1 MTYFTKTPGRHH
13 LRALSI
19 ALAVTAVSAAAAAED
34 PNDHRSAYLQ
44 TNLIS
49 SQPGIAPNTNAD
61 LQNAWG
67 IAFPPGGPFWVNSNN
82 TGLSFLVDGTGAPIA
97 ALPQVTIPLPT
108 PTRGDNNPN
117 GTSAPTGIFW
127 NGTSGF
133 VVPADKA
140 AAAFVFDTE
149 DGTIVGWNGS
159 LGTTAS
165 IVVDNSNV
173 GPDNGAV
180 YKGLDFGVNV
190 HGSYLFAANFRAGTI
205 DVYDST
211 FTAVLLDGAV
221 PNPSNPTNI
230 DGRFTDPDPLPGF
243 APHGIH
249 NINGDLYVAYAK
261 QDAPAHD
268 DVAGSGNGFVD
279 IFDTDGHFLRRF
291 ASRGALNAP
300 WGVALAPAGF
310 GQFAGDILVG
320 NFGDGR
326 INVYDKNG
334 NFISQLEDPSGHPIT
349 IDGLWAL
356 NFGGGIRSSPDTLY
370 FSAGPNGGSDGLFGT
385 ITAQPAGDEHAA
397 MSNDGQ

>member
-1 MTYFTKTPGRHH
+1 MTYFTRTTRRH
-13 LRALSI
+13 LRALSV
-19 ALAVTAVSAAAAAED
+19 ALAVTAVSASAVAAED
-34 PNDHRSAYLQ
+34 GNDHRSVYVQ

-67 IAFPPGGPFWVNSNN
+67 IAFPPAGAFWVNSNN

-97 ALPQVTIPLPT
+97 ALPHVTIPLPT

-149 DGTIVGWNGS
+149 DGTIVGWNGA

-165 IVVDNSNV
+165 IVVDNSHV

-180 YKGLDFGVNV
+180 YKGLAFGVNV

-230 DGRFTDPDPLPGF
+230 DGRFTDPNPLPGF

-249 NINGDLYVAYAK
+249 NINGDLYVAYAR

-268 DVAGSGNGFVD
+268 DVAGPGNGFVD

-300 WGVALAPAGF
+300 WGVALAPSGF

-326 INVYDKNG
+326 INVYDKDG
-334 NFISQLEDPSGHPIT
+334 EFISQLEDPSGHPIT

-356 NFGGGIRSSPDTLY
+356 NFGGGIRSSPDALY

-397 MSNDGQ
+397 MSNDGR

>member
-1 MTYFTKTPGRHH
+1 MPYFTEMHRSH
-13 LRALSI
+13 LRALSA
-19 ALAVTAVSAAAAAED
+19 ALAVTAVSAAAAVAED
-34 PNDHRSAYLQ
+34 RDDDRSAYVQ

-49 SQPGIAPNTNAD
+49 SQPGVAPNTNAN

-67 IAFPPGGPFWVNSNN
+67 IAFPPAGPFWVNSNN

-108 PTRGDNNPN
+108 ATRGDNNPN

-140 AAAFVFDTE
+140 AANFVFDTE
-149 DGTIVGWNGS
+149 DGTIVGWNGA

-165 IVVDNSNV
+165 IVVDNSHV
-173 GPDNGAV
+173 GPNNGAV
-180 YKGLDFGVNV
+180 YKGLAFGVNV

-230 DGRFTDPDPLPGF
+230 DGKFTDPDLPAGY
-243 APHGIH
+243 APHGVH
-249 NINGDLYVAYAK
+249 NIDGDLYVAYAQ
-261 QDAPAHD
+261 QDTPKHD
-268 DVAGSGNGFVD
+268 DVAGAHLGFVNV
-279 IFDTDGHFLRRF
+279 FDTAGHLLRRF

-334 NFISQLEDPSGHPIT
+334 DFIDQLEDPSGRPIT

-356 NFGGGIRSSPDTLY
+356 NFGGGLKSSPDTLY
-370 FSAGPNGGSDGLFGT
+370 FSAGPKGGSDGLFGT
-385 ITAQPAGDEHAA
+385 ITAEAAGDDHDA
-397 MSNDGQ
+397 MSDDDR

>member
-1 MTYFTKTPGRHH
+1 MTYFTRTPRRH
-13 LRALSI
+13 LRALAA
-19 ALAVTAVSAAAAAED
+19 ALAVTAVSAVAVAAED
-34 PNDHRSAYLQ
+34 GNDHRSAYLQ

-67 IAFPPGGPFWVNSNN
+67 IAFPPAGPFWVNSNN

-140 AAAFVFDTE
+140 AATFVFDTE
-149 DGTIVGWNGS
+149 DGTIVGWNGA

-165 IVVDNSNV
+165 IVVDNSHV

-180 YKGLDFGVNV
+180 YKGLAFGVNV

-249 NINGDLYVAYAK
+249 NINGDLYVAYAR

-279 IFDTDGHFLRRF
+279 VFDTDGHFLRRF

-334 NFISQLEDPSGHPIT
+334 AFISQLEDPSGHPIT